1 MDSHIFIP
9 ELNQIQIHQEPI
21 FCEDF
26 VPDIELINLLIE
38 ELPDIDHETSG
49 KDAFHDDTPLV
60 KLEEGETY
68 YAGETNYIP
77 KQSETIRKH
86 HIIKEK
92 SSIQTSTLC
101 PVCNDGNAG
110 RHKHYGGKACASC
123 RAFFRRAVENDG
135 YRKFDCAQ
143 SNKTNFEC
151 EIDSKSWGSCR
162 YCRFQKC
169 LSAGLKTS
177 LVLNQ
182 RQRQMRQKTR
192 HKKKSQVFKK
202 DNVENITMANDTL
215 STSSFD
221 QEEVM
226 LISFRIKQFMF
237 EYLSKQMAHFFTKDP
252 SSWDTV
258 LKFSFE
264 NNPKADMIDVHN
276 KKKFGRFWQTV
287 FGQFLWESC
296 DEHKRI
302 NPRSLDILF
311 VNNMST
317 TYFITSVMSIGNSIV
332 PSPLKELI
340 EDVYERK
347 LYLSTYFPHTPTHQ
361 QELHLEIN
369 QHDSHENY
377 KNCITILAMRSM
389 KNKIE
394 MRPKASPLRFEQV
407 YPSQNVA
414 DDKQSLLD
422 TLKKSV
428 FDVASWPTIKSKR
441 SINDEAK
448 VERTDKQSNP
458 DMNVDYVLLHL
469 LQIVLFYST
478 DNISKDLIDSIKA
491 ERLQRQYLCILHKYL
506 KFHYPQIASS
516 QLAKGIS
523 TMSKAREAG
532 QLLQLCISW
541 LSPH

>member
-1 MDSHIFIP
+1 MDSDIYIP
-9 ELNQIQIHQEPI
+9 EPNQVQFHQQPQ

-26 VPDIELINLLIE
+26 VTDIELINSLIE
-38 ELPDIDHETSG
+38 ELPDIDLETSG
-49 KDAFHDDTPLV
+49 KDASHDDISHI
-60 KLEEGETY
+60 KIEEEASYSNGKE
-68 YAGETNYIP
+68 NYISKP
-77 KQSETIRKH
+77 SETIRNN
-86 HIIKEK
+86 HIIETK
-92 SSIQTSTLC
+92 SSMRFGTLC

-110 RHKHYGGKACASC
+110 RHKHYGGKACPSC

-135 YRKFDCAQ
+135 YKKFECAY
-143 SNKTNFEC
+143 SYKTNFEC

-169 LSAGLKTS
+169 LYAGLKTS
-177 LVLNQ
+177 SVLTQ
-182 RQRQMRQKTR
+182 RQRQIR
-192 HKKKSQVFKK
+192 KKKRDEKRSMKEHV
-202 DNVENITMANDTL
+202 DSLGMTNDTL

-226 LISFRIKQFMF
+226 LISYRIKRFMF
-237 EYLSKQMAHFFTKDP
+237 EYLSKRMAYFFIKDP

-264 NNPKADMIDVHN
+264 NNPKADIIDVHN

-296 DEHKRI
+296 DSHKRI
-302 NPRSLDILF
+302 NPGSLDILF
-311 VNNMST
+311 VKNMST
-317 TYFITSVMSIGNSIV
+317 AYFITSVLSIGNSIV

-361 QELHLEIN
+361 QELNLEIN

-389 KNKIE
+389 KNNTE
-394 MRPKASPLRFEQV
+394 MKSKANPLRFEQV
-407 YPSQNVA
+407 YPSQSVA
-414 DDKQSLLD
+414 EDNQSLLD

-428 FDVASWPTIKSKR
+428 FDVASWPTIKFER
-441 SINDEAK
+441 SMKDEAE
-448 VERTDKQSNP
+448 VERTDKRSNP

-469 LQIVLFYST
+469 LQFVSLYST
-478 DNISKDLIDSIKA
+478 DSISMDLKDSIKV
-491 ERLQRQYLCILHKYL
+491 ERLQRQYLCVLHKYL
-506 KFHYPQIASS
+506 KFHYPQKASS

-523 TMSKAREAG
+523 TISKAREAG
-532 QLLQLCISW
+532 QLLQLCTSW